1 PTAAHSNV
9 AALPDFSAD
18 RRRAGVANLSGAAPR
33 PPCAPGQ
40 IAGRPHPFSV
50 LIVPD
55 CFVPARVV
63 AARRGGAVLQL
74 AVFDPV
80 ADVALPTGGAVR
92 PVAGPA
98 AGVAPGPGVHCF
110 AVALQPG
117 GAVELR
123 RCAGC
128 RFDPG
133 FPISAPRDGC
143 GGLLGYRS
151 GPGRGP
157 LLPAK

>member
-1 PTAAHSNV
+1 RCGGCFRHAAVPTDDVVRPPGGPVLFSAHPTAAHSNV

-18 RRRAGVANLSGAAPR
+18 RRRAGVAHLSGAAPR

-55 CFVPARVV
+55 CFVPARGV

-80 ADVALPTGGAVR
+80 ADVAVPTGGAVR

-98 AGVAPGPGVHCF
+98 AGVAPGPG
-110 AVALQPG
+110 
-117 GAVELR
+117 
-123 RCAGC
+123 
-128 RFDPG
+128 
-133 FPISAPRDGC
+133 
-143 GGLLGYRS
+143 
-151 GPGRGP
+151 
-157 LLPAK
+157 